1 MHANITVYPSAA
13 SFRMLDGLGFKERNS
28 FEGATQSRR
37 EVPTDDEVVELDAYK
52 LAVLVS
58 VGVAILSL
66 CL

>member
-1 MHANITVYPSAA
+1 
-13 SFRMLDGLGFKERNS
+13 MLNGVGFKERNS

-52 LAVLVS
+52 VAVLVS
-58 VGVAILSL
+58 VGVAVLTL